1 MSEYQ
6 EKESQE
12 EQTEIY
18 LGDLKLMQACCC
30 AVAGFYCPS
39 VEDCFGAHCKGDFTC
54 FGGEWMLCK
63 KLDGANNEG
72 GECCICLEAKIAMKK
87 PKTVS
92 CVGWLGKGHNLFAVE
107 RVFVLF
113 LCAGLNTP

>member
-1 MSEYQ
+1 MSEYE

-12 EQTEIY
+12 EQTDLY
-18 LGDLKLMQACCC
+18 LGDLKLFHACCC
-30 AVAGFYCPS
+30 SVAGFYCPS
-39 VEDCFGAHCKGDFTC
+39 FGECFGAHCKGDFTC

-63 KLDGANNEG
+63 KLDGDSNEG

-92 CVGWLGKGHNLFAVE
+92 CVVWVEKGATLYLPLKEF
-107 RVFVLF
+107 FF
-113 LCAGLNTP
+113 FFYAGLNNP